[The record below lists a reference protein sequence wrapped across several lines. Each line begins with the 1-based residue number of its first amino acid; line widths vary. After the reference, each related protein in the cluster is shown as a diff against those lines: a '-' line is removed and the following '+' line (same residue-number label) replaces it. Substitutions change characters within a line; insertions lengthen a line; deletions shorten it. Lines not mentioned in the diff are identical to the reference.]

1 MNIGFIKLSFATHTL
16 QITFNVSVFFF
27 PCIFLFPGH
36 FFLFV
41 RVIPPVLPECS
52 NPESC
57 TDSFFKIEPS
67 EISSGCFLAVIARE
81 VRKLKFKILTEE
93 NNCHF
98 PQKECINGTCESN

>member
-1 MNIGFIKLSFATHTL
+1 MKIGFIKLSFARHAL

-27 PCIFLFPGH
+27 PCIFLFLGH

-41 RVIPPVLPECS
+41 RLIPPVLPACS
-52 NPESC
+52 NPESS

-81 VRKLKFKILTEE
+81 VRKLKFKITEE

-98 PQKECINGTCESN
+98 PQKEYINGTRENN